1 MSCAH
6 SWGYALP
13 FYRGCVTKKLPPCR
27 MCRTRTGAEL
37 PWYHLA
43 SPRSCERGLV
53 GWCLASP
60 RAVTG
65 APVAGSIFT
74 CAAQRPSS
82 AQRCLPASILR
93 AFCQVPAVHT
103 LLVKASLC
111 VSKGQNTPFLPYN
124 TQKRWV
130 CQLENCLHLVIQADA
145 VFIVGAHF
153 AVGDGDMSRMG
164 GVALECLGGLEGG
177 VQH

>member
-53 GWCLASP
+53 GWCLTSP

-74 CAAQRPSS
+74 CAARRPSS

-111 VSKGQNTPFLPYN
+111 VSKGHKIPFN
-124 TQKRWV
+124 IIIRKKGGFVNEKRSNHPRGE
-130 CQLENCLHLVIQADA
+130 QALIHALEENVVVMRAG
-145 VFIVGAHF
+145 IVGGA
-153 AVGDGDMSRMG
+153 G
-164 GVALECLGGLEGG
+164 GNGGTIP
-177 VQH
+177 

>member
-1 MSCAH
+1 MFYAR
-6 SWGYALP
+6 SWEYALP
-13 FYRGCVTKKLPPCR
+13 FYRGCVTKKLPSCR

-53 GWCLASP
+53 GWCLTSP

-74 CAAQRPSS
+74 CAARRPSS
-82 AQRCLPASILR
+82 AQCCLPASILR
-93 AFCQVPAVHT
+93 AFCQVPTVHT

-111 VSKGQNTPFLPYN
+111 VSKGQNAPFSPYN
-124 TQKRWV
+124 TQKRWI
-130 CQLENCLHLVIQADA
+130 CQLSL
-145 VFIVGAHF
+145 
-153 AVGDGDMSRMG
+153 
-164 GVALECLGGLEGG
+164 
-177 VQH
+177 

>member
-1 MSCAH
+1 MFYAR
-6 SWGYALP
+6 SWEYALP
-13 FYRGCVTKKLPPCR
+13 FYRGCVTKKLPSCR

-53 GWCLASP
+53 GWCLTSP

-74 CAAQRPSS
+74 CAARRPSS
-82 AQRCLPASILR
+82 AQCYLPASILR
-93 AFCQVPAVHT
+93 AFCQVPTVHT

-111 VSKGQNTPFLPYN
+111 VSKGQNAPFLPYN
-124 TQKRWV
+124 TQKRWI
-130 CQLENCLHLVIQADA
+130 CQLSL
-145 VFIVGAHF
+145 
-153 AVGDGDMSRMG
+153 
-164 GVALECLGGLEGG
+164 
-177 VQH
+177 